1 MPNSLTLRK
10 ATPGDQRAI
19 STLITFEYYVHRHLD
34 WRSPLDWLGRQPF
47 WLLERNQRLLAAL
60 ACPPDPPEIA
70 WVRFFA
76 CSTSI
81 DLREAWQM
89 LFEQGHQSLPPAYAY
104 PMAGLALQDWFAQLL
119 VETGFRHRQNI
130 VVLQWNETKLPQQRA
145 GGQVTLRPMKPGDLA
160 DVQVVDE
167 LAFDRLWQISLE
179 TLTRSYNQSAYA
191 TVAEIDGEIIGYQI
205 STQSS
210 YSAHLA
216 RLAVNPGLQR
226 KGIGMQLVRDLQAY
240 FMRRRTRLVTVNTQ
254 SDNHASLALY
264 QKLGFDLTGEE
275 FPVYLLSE

>member
-1 MPNSLTLRK
+1 MPEPLTLRK
-10 ATPGDQRAI
+10 ANEGDQRAI

-34 WRSPLDWLGRQPF
+34 WRTPTDWLGSQPF
-47 WLLERNQRLLAAL
+47 WLLERSQRLLAAL

-76 CSTSI
+76 SSTAV

-89 LFEQGHQSLPPAYAY
+89 LFEQAHESLPAEYAY

-119 VETGFRHRQNI
+119 IETGFRHRQNI
-130 VVLQWNETKLPQQRA
+130 VVLQWNERKPPKQDSSTAVK
-145 GGQVTLRPMKPGDLA
+145 LRPLLPADLPA
-160 DVQVVDE
+160 VQVVDE
-167 LAFDRLWQISLE
+167 LAFERLWQMSVD
-179 TLTRSYNQSAYA
+179 TLTRSYNQAAYA
-191 TVAEIDGEIIGYQI
+191 TVAEIGGKIVGYQI

-216 RLAVNPGLQR
+216 RLAVDPTLQQR
-226 KGIGMQLVRDLQAY
+226 GIGAQLVRDLQAH
-240 FMRRRTRLVTVNTQ
+240 FSRNRSRLITVNTQ

-264 QKLGFDLTGEE
+264 KKLGFDLSGEQ
-275 FPVYLLSE
+275 FPVFVLNQ